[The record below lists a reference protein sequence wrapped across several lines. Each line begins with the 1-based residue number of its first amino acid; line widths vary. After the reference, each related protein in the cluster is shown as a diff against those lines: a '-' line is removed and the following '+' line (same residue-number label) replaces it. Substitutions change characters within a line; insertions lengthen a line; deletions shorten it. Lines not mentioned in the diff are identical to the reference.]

1 MFTSFE
7 YTKEFEKILLTD
19 NIEDALKNLVP
30 NSVQD
35 YFVRFITELKKCQKT
50 KVLSDELKNLFTKI
64 QKEKLP
70 NQFVNDCE
78 RRYNLFEYDLP
89 STTQERKKQ
98 IIDYLYR
105 QYSNQRFEAPKPDFA
120 SKMTTKTSKEKD
132 NKGYPSELTEEMIKQ
147 EITKFIDAKSKQESA
162 KFRYLTKKEQK
173 EKFEELVLNKKSK
186 DVFDIIQGNFG
197 INYYLLSDK
206 AFNTLVNIFNEAEQN
221 VSL

>member
-70 NQFVNDCE
+70 N
-78 RRYNLFEYDLP
+78 
-89 STTQERKKQ
+89 
-98 IIDYLYR
+98 
-105 QYSNQRFEAPKPDFA
+105 
-120 SKMTTKTSKEKD
+120 
-132 NKGYPSELTEEMIKQ
+132 
-147 EITKFIDAKSKQESA
+147 
-162 KFRYLTKKEQK
+162 
-173 EKFEELVLNKKSK
+173 
-186 DVFDIIQGNFG
+186 
-197 INYYLLSDK
+197 
-206 AFNTLVNIFNEAEQN
+206 
-221 VSL
+221 

>member
-89 STTQERKKQ
+89 STTQERK
-98 IIDYLYR
+98 
-105 QYSNQRFEAPKPDFA
+105 
-120 SKMTTKTSKEKD
+120 
-132 NKGYPSELTEEMIKQ
+132 
-147 EITKFIDAKSKQESA
+147 
-162 KFRYLTKKEQK
+162 
-173 EKFEELVLNKKSK
+173 
-186 DVFDIIQGNFG
+186 
-197 INYYLLSDK
+197 
-206 AFNTLVNIFNEAEQN
+206 NIA
-221 VSL
+221 LPT